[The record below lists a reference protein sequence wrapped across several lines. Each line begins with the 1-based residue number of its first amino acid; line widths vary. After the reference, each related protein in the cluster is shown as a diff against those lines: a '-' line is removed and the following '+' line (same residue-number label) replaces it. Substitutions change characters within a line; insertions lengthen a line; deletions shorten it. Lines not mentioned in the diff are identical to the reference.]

1 MSTTINNDFGRLVKI
16 MDELREKCP
25 WDKKQTVETLRQLTI
40 EETFELAD
48 AITDKDWKG
57 IQEELGDLL
66 LHIIFYARIAAEE
79 QKFTL
84 QEVIDGICEKL
95 VKRHPHIY
103 SDVKVENEE
112 EVKRNWENLKL
123 QEGKKS
129 VLSGVPRALP
139 STVKAMRLQEKAR
152 QVGFEWHTKEAVWEK
167 ILEEQQE
174 LLNAVEQANQLHIEE
189 EIGDLLFSIINYA
202 RFVNVDAENALE
214 LTNKKFIHR
223 FSRMEEMAL
232 TDQREL
238 SAMSLEEMDRLW
250 NTIKN
255 QNK

>member
-25 WDKKQTVETLRQLTI
+25 WDRKQTVETLRQLTI

-48 AITDKDWKG
+48 AITDKDWEG
-57 IQEELGDLL
+57 IREELGDLL

-84 QEVIDGICEKL
+84 QEVIEGICEKL

-103 SDVKVENEE
+103 SDVKVENED

-129 VLSGVPRALP
+129 VLSGVPRSLP

-174 LLNAVEQANQLHIEE
+174 LLNAVEKANQLHIEE
-189 EIGDLLFSIINYA
+189 EIGDVLFSIINYA

-232 TDQREL
+232 SNQREL
-238 SAMSLEEMDRLW
+238 SEMSLEEMDRLW